1 VRPGR
6 AAALTLAAAF
16 ATASAARS
24 APADDPLNALTGKRA
39 DELRA
44 LLAKRPDAAH
54 LLRRI
59 TTFLDDDPGGA
70 RDRLDA
76 GHETIGAATYL
87 LLRAPG
93 ALGLTAEAIER
104 YRAKVLPGSRSVQ
117 KLARELR
124 FDREGA
130 GLAQRSH
137 HDRTAALWRPHFE
150 NNKQQILS
158 AASVMRLQRGRA
170 PGRPL
175 VVVLGA
181 GSCADIPLKE
191 LVAGGNDV
199 VLVDLD
205 EASLRKGIALQ
216 LAPAERKHV
225 RIELRDLS
233 AGAIEEV
240 TREAGRILKAH
251 PRDAARARSELVA
264 LYRRQRAPVPQLE
277 GAHRADL
284 LVSSLLM
291 SQLPVFPSEEIG
303 RRFAAAFKE
312 PLARSQ
318 DVALA
323 QSAFG
328 DRLFDAHLQ
337 ALADFVV
344 RHRATVYLSSDLFLA
359 PTYYDPAAK
368 REVYGEPAPVVGHRG
383 QPLLDLDHAF
393 EKLPGLRVVSRSSTA
408 KKPGSDLWVWNQGPA
423 SLSSKSETIKKR
435 TAKGVVDVTVRR
447 GFMRLVDSLT
457 LVPR

>member
-1 VRPGR
+1 MSVRRGPLLLAGLLL
-6 AAALTLAAAF
+6 AL
-16 ATASAARS
+16 ARPARG
-24 APADDPLNALTGKRA
+24 APAAGAGVLAGKHLP
-39 DELRA
+39 ELRA
-44 LLAKRPDAAH
+44 LLGKRPDASR
-54 LLRRI
+54 LLRGLE
-59 TTFLDDDPGGA
+59 TFLDDDPGGA

-76 GHETIGAATYL
+76 GHETLGAATYL

-93 ALGLTAEAIER
+93 VLGLTAEAIEA
-104 YRAKVLPGSRSVQ
+104 YRAKARPVATSVV

-137 HDRTAALWRPHFE
+137 QDKTAALWRPHFE
-150 NNKQQILS
+150 QNKQQILS
-158 AASVMRLQRGRA
+158 AASVMRLQRGRT

-181 GSCADIPLKE
+181 GSCADIPLRE
-191 LVAGGNDV
+191 LVAGGHDV

-205 EASLRKGIALQ
+205 EASLRKGIAMQ
-216 LAPAERKHV
+216 LAPAAREHV

-233 AGAIEEV
+233 AGAVEAV
-240 TREAGRILKAH
+240 TREADRIMRA
-251 PRDAARARSELVA
+251 RAGDAARARSELGA
-264 LYRRQRAPVPQLE
+264 LFRRQAVPVPQLE

-312 PLARSQ
+312 PLARGK
-318 DVALA
+318 DLALA

-344 RHRATVYLSSDLFLA
+344 RQRATVFLSSDLFLA
-359 PTYYDPAAK
+359 PTYYDPATK
-368 REVYGEPAPVVGHRG
+368 REVYGEPAPVVGNRG

-393 EKLPGLRVVSRSSTA
+393 AKHPGLRVVSRSSTA
-408 KKPGSDLWVWNQGPA
+408 GQPGSDLWAWNQGPA
-423 SLSSKSETIKKR
+423 SLASMTETIKKR